1 MSRVAIALL
10 CALFVLPAY
19 AQPRQGVQ
27 VRIFQYFL
35 AKAQGGDPNAEFIV
49 GNLYETG
56 KGIQQDSKKAK
67 KWYEKAAAQGNQ
79 SAKDKLDGG
88 KHAAEQAAKAR
99 QLAAEQAAQKRA
111 DAARAR
117 MKAEMATRARMKAEM
132 ATRARMKAEMA
143 TRARMQAE
151 MATRARLAAE
161 RAAQAHAE
169 AARRLAAARAAQAE
183 RSIDALPI
191 VLGNNWYHGQNAA
204 QFLPSA
210 SASCLQVG
218 SSEIVCFS
226 KRLRRDVGGSAL
238 TYTVKSTLSDFN
250 HKGNFTANYLYD
262 VLDIS
267 SAGSDAPADPSA
279 ADLAPAAKLGWQ
291 QPGQTLHCRTS
302 NAQAVIC
309 TNRNDQMLE
318 FTKR

>member
-1 MSRVAIALL
+1 MSRVAITLL

-35 AKAQGGDPNAEFIV
+35 AKAQSGDPNAEFIV

-56 KGIQQDSKKAK
+56 KGVQQDSKEAK

-117 MKAEMATRARMKAEM
+117 MKAEMATRARKQAEM
-132 ATRARMKAEMA
+132 AA
-143 TRARMQAE
+143 RARMQAE
-151 MATRARLAAE
+151 MATRTRLAAE

-169 AARRLAAARAAQAE
+169 AARRLAAARAAQARTE

-210 SASCLQVG
+210 STSCLQVG

-226 KRLRRDVGGSAL
+226 KRLRRDVEGSAL

-250 HKGNFTANYLYD
+250 HKGDFTANYLYD

>member
-1 MSRVAIALL
+1 MSRVAIALF

-35 AKAQGGDPNAEFIV
+35 AKAQSGDPNAEFIV

-56 KGIQQDSKKAK
+56 KGVQQDSKEAK

-117 MKAEMATRARMKAEM
+117 MKAEIAARARMKAETT
-132 ATRARMKAEMA
+132 ARAK
-143 TRARMQAE
+143 MQAE
-151 MATRARLAAE
+151 MAARAHLAAE
-161 RAAQAHAE
+161 RAAQARAE
-169 AARRLAAARAAQAE
+169 AARRLAAARAAQARAQ
-183 RSIDALPI
+183 RSIDAMPI
-191 VLGNNWYHGQNAA
+191 VLGGNWYHSQNAA

-210 SASCLQVG
+210 STSCLQVG

-226 KRLRRDVGGSAL
+226 RRLHRDVGGSAL

-250 HKGNFTANYLYD
+250 HTGDFTANYLYD
-262 VLDIS
+262 VLDIG

-279 ADLAPAAKLGWQ
+279 AVLAPAAKLGWQ

-302 NAQAVIC
+302 NAQTVIC
-309 TNRNDQMLE
+309 ANRNNQMFE

>member
-1 MSRVAIALL
+1 MSRVAIALF

-35 AKAQGGDPNAEFIV
+35 AKAQSGDPNAEFIV

-56 KGIQQDSKKAK
+56 KGVQQDSKEAK

-117 MKAEMATRARMKAEM
+117 MQAEKAA
-132 ATRARMKAEMA
+132 
-143 TRARMQAE
+143 RARMQAE
-151 MATRARLAAE
+151 MATRARMQAEKAARVRLAAE
-161 RAAQAHAE
+161 RAAQARAE
-169 AARRLAAARAAQAE
+169 AARRLAAARAAQARAQ

-191 VLGNNWYHGQNAA
+191 VLGSNWYHSQNAA

-210 SASCLQVG
+210 STSCLQVG

-250 HKGNFTANYLYD
+250 HKGEFTANYLYD

-291 QPGQTLHCRTS
+291 QPGQTLRCRTS

-309 TNRNDQMLE
+309 TNRNDQMIE

>member
-117 MKAEMATRARMKAEM
+117 MKAEMATRARKQAEM
-132 ATRARMKAEMA
+132 AA
-143 TRARMQAE
+143 RARMQAE
-151 MATRARLAAE
+151 MATRTRLAAE
-161 RAAQAHAE
+161 RAAQTHAE
-169 AARRLAAARAAQAE
+169 AARRLAAARAAQARAE

-250 HKGNFTANYLYD
+250 HKGNFTANFLYD

>member
-10 CALFVLPAY
+10 CALFMLPAY
-19 AQPRQGVQ
+19 AQPRHGVQ

-35 AKAQGGDPNAEFIV
+35 AKAQSGDPNAEFIV
-49 GNLYETG
+49 GNLYDTG
-56 KGIQQDSKKAK
+56 KGVQQDSKEAK

-79 SAKDKLDGG
+79 AAKDKLDGG

-117 MKAEMATRARMKAEM
+117 MKAEVAARTRMQ
-132 ATRARMKAEMA
+132 AEMA

-151 MATRARLAAE
+151 RATRARLAAE

-169 AARRLAAARAAQAE
+169 AAARRLAAAKAAQARAE
-183 RSIDALPI
+183 RSVDALPI
-191 VLGNNWYHGQNAA
+191 VLGNNWYHGQNTA

-210 SASCLQVG
+210 STSCLQVG

-226 KRLRRDVGGSAL
+226 KRLRRDVGGSEL

-250 HKGNFTANYLYD
+250 HKGDFTANYLYD

-267 SAGSDAPADPSA
+267 SAGSDAPSDPSA

-309 TNRNDQMLE
+309 TTRNDQMLE

>member
-1 MSRVAIALL
+1 MSRVVIALL

-35 AKAQGGDPNAEFIV
+35 AKAQSGDPNAEFIV

-56 KGIQQDSKKAK
+56 KGVQQDSKEAK

-111 DAARAR
+111 R
-117 MKAEMATRARMKAEM
+117 MKAEMAARARKQAEM
-132 ATRARMKAEMA
+132 AA
-143 TRARMQAE
+143 RARMQTE

-161 RAAQAHAE
+161 RAAQVHAEE
-169 AARRLAAARAAQAE
+169 AARRLAAARAAQARAE
-183 RSIDALPI
+183 QSIDAMPI
-191 VLGNNWYHGQNAA
+191 VLGNDWYHGQNAA

-210 SASCLQVG
+210 STSCLQVG

-250 HKGNFTANYLYD
+250 HKGDFTANYLYD

-279 ADLAPAAKLGWQ
+279 ADLAPAATLGWQ

-309 TNRNDQMLE
+309 TNRNDQTLE